1 MQSQLTI
8 SDLSLR
14 YDSGVQV
21 GPLSLELMPGEVTL
35 IAGASGAGKSTLAR
49 LCTGILEPTQGTRR
63 LDGVTLEPGIHREL
77 QFVFQNPFEAL
88 NPTRRIGSTVEAPLR
103 NFHGL
108 SAEEAARESQVL
120 AKTLELEPWTT
131 MSQRFPH
138 QLSGGQRQRVL
149 LARALAARP
158 KFIFADEPTAM
169 LDQSLKQ
176 GVYSLLRNL
185 AKEFGVGVI
194 MITHDLLGAEPFA
207 DRIIVMDS
215 GSVVDDFPQN
225 QTSIKLSPVAL
236 TLVQAALFR
245 SPRAGEQNDIQ

>member
-8 SDLSLR
+8 RDLSLR
-14 YDSGVQV
+14 YDSGVQI

-49 LCTGILEPTQGTRR
+49 LCTGILEPTQGTRL
-63 LDGVTLEPGIHREL
+63 LDGVTLGRGIHREL

-88 NPTRRIGSTVEAPLR
+88 NPTRRIGSIVEAPLR

>member
-8 SDLSLR
+8 RDLSLR
-14 YDSGVQV
+14 YDSGVQI

-49 LCTGILEPTQGTRR
+49 LCGYPRTNAGHPPPRRRHARARHSPRANSSSKIRSKLSTRPVASDLLLR
-63 LDGVTLEPGIHREL
+63 LPAQLSRSIRRRSSAGER
-77 QFVFQNPFEAL
+77 AL
-88 NPTRRIGSTVEAPLR
+88 T
-103 NFHGL
+103 
-108 SAEEAARESQVL
+108 
-120 AKTLELEPWTT
+120 KTLELEPWTT

-158 KFIFADEPTAM
+158 QLSSADEPTAM

>member
-1 MQSQLTI
+1 MQSRLTI
-8 SDLSLR
+8 RDLSLR

-21 GPLSLELMPGEVTL
+21 GPLSLDLMAGEVTL

-49 LCTGILEPTQGTRR
+49 LCTGILEPTQGRTRL
-63 LDGVTLEPGIHREL
+63 LDGVTLERGIHREL

-108 SAEEAARESQVL
+108 SAEEAAQESRAL
-120 AKTLELEPWTT
+120 AKTLELEPWET

-158 KFIFADEPTAM
+158 QFIFADEPTAM

-194 MITHDLLGAEPFA
+194 MITHDLLGA
-207 DRIIVMDS
+207 R
-215 GSVVDDFPQN
+215 
-225 QTSIKLSPVAL
+225 AL
-236 TLVQAALFR
+236 R
-245 SPRAGEQNDIQ
+245 

>member
-1 MQSQLTI
+1 MQPRLTI

-21 GPLSLELMPGEVTL
+21 GPLSLDLMAGEVTL

-49 LCTGILEPTQGTRR
+49 LCTGILEPTQGRR
-63 LDGVTLEPGIHREL
+63 LLDGVPLEQGIHREL

-108 SAEEAARESQVL
+108 SAEEATQESQAL
-120 AKTLELEPWTT
+120 AKTLELEPWEM

-185 AKEFGVGVI
+185 ANELGVGVI

-207 DRIIVMDS
+207 DRIIVMES
-215 GSVVDDFPQN
+215 GNVVDDFPQN

-236 TLVQAALFR
+236 TLVQAALFN
-245 SPRAGEQNDIQ
+245 SPRAGAQNDIQ

>member
-14 YDSGVQV
+14 YDSGVQI

-88 NPTRRIGSTVEAPLR
+88 NPTRRIGPIVEAPMR

-108 SAEEAARESQVL
+108 SAEEAAQESQVL

-176 GVYSLLRNL
+176 GVYSLLRDL